1 MTLVTAVKD
10 YIEVVHKL
18 IETSPNYVIQ
28 QSNYGDI
35 LMILNFCLSN
45 LKQICLAIFSFEWL
59 KNLWYFPIIVPD
71 IASSMVSEI
80 SILDGNLHNLLTLP
94 DNFTNGSLSLT
105 LICFEKF
112 FVGLINSL
120 FLWIP
125 TSTATFICFRR
136 FIMQGVE
143 AGFVAALGTML
154 ANIFWLTSVLF
165 GLRFI
170 VVPWVSLDLF
180 RYWLGFLLL
189 MKYFWDNRFP
199 YKEIKHSA
207 IFGKNTL
214 KNIFSFHFLLA
225 FTEQTSLYPFLSN
238 LSISPES
245 TLLEGFPSENFLD
258 FNLIHFSYL
267 LGILIGSYSL
277 INIICWFWQDPAYR
291 FYFWLMNKFKK
302 LRIADIVRPIHLLF
316 QSITIAFA
324 FSSLPYF
331 GIEYGVTNPLG
342 FLPND
347 QTFQQFKETSFL
359 THPTSPAYFRSRL
372 NFPRQKFFR
381 YEDWAEYYHRNIP
394 LDTSLYDQGAYRLYT
409 IEDLNYGT
417 DYEWL
422 RRRSDK
428 IKIRSRLKRLRWF
441 PRNWANRLWEFTK
454 TWSRRNIAWR
464 NDILSTYQYSWDSK
478 PPIVWGKLVREEL
491 FPTINNKTVPSK
503 EKSPTT
509 NNKIINNNDV
519 YGSIWGSDPDWT
531 SKFLWNQYNPNFPE
545 KKFWWN
551 WQSRRNLQDNNNW
564 WKWITNSNNLTPKTN
579 LLNKNII
586 NFETKQNT
594 IEKPNL
600 LSSKTKQDFGSD
612 FWKPQ
617 NRLISLYFNQSK
629 QKELAIELST
639 LRKFSRKLTTR
650 FKKSEIE
657 YQIKPINIKKNILDS
672 NALKILLFFPQ
683 LKESADFQSVLTN
696 LNKVLWWSHLTTL
709 VKSNSKKN
717 FIEINKN
724 RSLNNLI
731 NNDKYSLKTIPTLIS
746 DSSIKNQNSNQNS
759 KMKLFDLNASKKND
773 FKNYL
778 LKEHKIRKFLI
789 WNKKNYLINKKI
801 DKFIKI
807 ENKFQKLNL
816 LIPTSNFSVP
826 FNWKLN
832 LNSFDLMKKNDVNKL
847 SLNNKKSLS
856 IKNKIT
862 HFNLSKLN
870 QKNFTLLH
878 PLDFYLHKEQNF
890 KKKLEFYGI
899 KNGTNGFTNS
909 VMKNSN
915 KIEFSKTD
923 FQQNDKIFPIKLNNN
938 LNSNFLPIQKDYSN
952 NSLFFNRPKTSTSSA
967 RNNLPIFNFYMK
979 TYFQNY
985 KPTRLYILNTKMKR
999 QLGVSASSRRKSRDY
1014 TNKLLK
1020 RSKILS
1026 GTPWIKQWVNQSGF
1040 LTRRKRLETWIRR
1053 QHYDPNELW
1062 AKIMKL
1068 DVDSFIS
1075 RQPSYHFLTNTEEK
1089 LLHLRRFLLVEHYD
1103 SLRWYKYMTNYR
1115 TMKNKIGG
1123 TKSFS
1128 SKVYNQ
1134 QFKGTFHKVRHL
1146 FALTPSSSNGSLLKF
1161 DQLLYNSATSELKN
1175 PIKNSVPNLFKT
1187 NDFSIIHE
1195 ELINEDRKTKT
1206 FSKTNVIDTP
1216 ENLDLIEESTQKLR
1230 TSLIKSAN
1238 IRQNIITSFLE
1249 QKNYTQLTNFLV
1261 SEQKSKIPFVVN
1273 HNSSLVTNLDEK
1285 QKAQNSSH
1293 FILNSQLKE
1302 KLRTKFMISLFR
1314 KRQKW
1319 SKDYKKA
1326 SEKLWKKWKLK
1337 TVWKNQKK
1345 QFLESSG
1352 SFSIPV
1358 QKTLKYTKPINNL
1371 EFDLHLLEEN
1381 PQKSLIKNTFNSKY
1395 PFFKNYNIKDLNS
1408 NESQKLTEIV
1418 KLKKFMKINQDNQII
1433 KKTKNDFPASIS
1445 LKEENSTWKFPLKI
1459 AISQSLKDAIKIQ
1472 TKQNLYQS
1480 SDLFS
1485 NQTSNSLKNFLEIK
1499 KTNYKSNLIKIDK
1512 KITKEIIKNIYK
1524 KTLLNSNFKLK
1535 KHYFNNN
1542 GIFSVNRLNY
1552 KNFWNYYL
1560 KNTIKKRNKSF
1571 WEKNQNIKES
1581 KLIDFNVKE
1590 NLGHLGK
1597 QNEFNNLILYQ
1608 KNSILRERVNLQN
1621 YVLMK
1626 KILLNES
1633 IPSLTHQQI
1642 RPLPSSRGKPL
1653 YEKQSIQEF
1662 SLSLTGLKKGN
1673 QDKVI
1678 SFFKP
1683 QPLIGSI
1690 KKFDTNIYT
1699 YKNRKWVEFQNNIN
1713 FSLKYKNK
1721 NLEKKNQLNKISN
1734 GNESSNLQKINS
1746 KWFIFLKKIKE
1757 TIGQPESNL
1766 MDEKLQ
1772 NKLRQNQEL
1781 TLDQKNKNENLFTK
1795 NLSKS
1800 KILMTNK
1807 LSGAVF
1813 IDNLGIQ
1820 ENSQQ
1825 KLIKNIQFKSKLNNF
1840 IDITYRI
1847 RKAKQRRKRQK
1858 FTIKRSLIKRHI
1870 NRKNRRKLFLKTKEI
1885 NNQRM
1890 ILDRKAE
1897 IKERIYLNKMDK
1909 LNSSLSQLKNLYNF
1923 QELESLNLNGKKNQ
1937 KNLLSFIEA
1946 SNPSLF
1952 TGLSTDSIFTVTP
1965 NSKSSFNRNSI
1976 NSIFGK
1982 DPLKNKTKFSEL
1994 QNTKININ
2002 EPSLNF
2008 IDNFI
2013 IWLVMDKNINNLK
2026 SNNFND
2032 FYVFTKPTESVTQ
2045 NLLDNLTITRKTP
2058 DFEKNKN
2065 NTFKRWWL
2073 LSQFLNSKS
2082 NYSKEINQEVF
2093 LPFPKSYLSSLLR
2106 SSKFIN
2112 QIIDKKSSNI
2122 KNSID
2127 LTSTYLNFKVKTP
2140 FQNLTELDNEKNR
2153 LRRNLRK
2160 SILFKPT
2167 KNEWLKKLLINKWDK
2182 NKLLIKNNRVIF
2194 SDQKTKKNIFL
2205 NNIALSS
2212 WVQKLQN
2219 PITSYS
2225 TKNNKKLPFIEEKN
2239 QKFYFNMLIN
2249 NNNLQKS
2256 NNLTDLNKYIISA
2269 RTNPNKLARQQIRKK
2284 TRKRRI
2290 IRLKRMERLKTLQ
2303 DHPLKFRSDQI
2314 QNFYNL
2320 QNSLKKWKDFAF
2332 ISSKSK
2338 YNDNLWK
2345 KTYQNKEFFEKKPVA
2360 FKSNQFENSL
2370 TKKFSNQRSYK
2381 PLTSLEFIQ
2390 SFQDFRQ
2397 NNGKVY
2403 LNETSN
2409 FINDADNTDKMIPYN
2424 QQSNQSSKITLNYT
2438 KFDLLDKL
2446 YSSIFLNSNN
2456 FSKDFNNPKLDN
2468 NTPIK
2473 KVLLKNEN
2481 NNLLNLN
2488 LNQNSNKFLLN
2499 TNPIPFY
2506 AGWDETLRKFV
2517 ITNRLLS
2524 RKEAGY
2530 NISFS
2535 LKEAEKLNSSNSII
2549 TIPTIPQ
2556 ERTNFILTN
2565 IEFNSWPLKGKNSA
2579 TTLFSQFPFMTTPEN
2594 SLNNEST
2601 QILQLKGGTKY
2612 KIKNLTDFK
2621 TFSLTTNKLE
2631 KNKWIM
2637 SSREEF
2643 NKKISE
2649 NFLRLKNAKRI
2660 KNQIKSMKTDNQ
2672 DRIRKY
2678 GQVISNVTIPAYR
2691 KNRRIAL
2698 FAPLKWRKKSETT
2711 KTILNNKEFRA
2722 QKKRNSNKLFKTSLY
2737 KNLID
2742 KKIGSKIYLF
2752 NTFKQGNRAQIQM
2765 PRINRF
2771 LQLKRSSGSSWKN
2784 KISSLRRKKRRIKP
2798 IQTKVL
2804 INKFLDI
2811 ETKNKLLKEGGWDK
2825 TRFIIKKRKKRGN
2838 NKNPRLRGDK
2848 NIRATKRQLRQKFYL
2863 RPKKRPLRRRSLS
2876 IYFQKKLNYWRRQ
2889 SIIINYNKKLPVRL
2903 NEKNN
2908 QINSKNLKKLN
2919 EFSNKNYLNSSIHL
2933 NDSTSDNQLLFSKNL
2948 IDNSKYG
2955 DTFKKW
2961 EKTNRKR
2968 QLYRSFFKSRTFQI
2982 SPLYENLPA
2991 NSRSIPLIKNLPV
3004 PGSSVKTLNRIVKW
3018 NSADGAGRFHRVNFS
3033 YGWAL
3038 ELFLNNIHQK
3048 IKFKTQLLTNSNS
3061 SNLEQISNINSKM
3074 SIYPNSVKEIINNKQ
3089 TALKETLN
3097 NYSSNFSAV
3106 RSFKRRALKLR
3117 QLSYTMSLR
3126 LYDRW
3131 YYYYYSLKNLPLMK
3145 QELIEKNLYFNLP
3158 DKLPAKGNLF
3168 SNLKKFITFHLNDNQ
3183 SSFRAYLKN
3192 LRIKAKKQA
3201 EKSQP
3206 INQKTIESDSLSNL
3220 IEIPNVVNKNTDNSY
3235 NFQLF
3240 SNSTSDFNKLNN
3252 SNMNQTNNDLK
3263 QTQKNNKTLLKKE
3276 KKLQEDRFFFA
3287 QFNRPPLI
3295 DDSRISRESNR
3306 HFPLNGGF
3314 VWPGDYLRLKTIQLP
3329 KKFIDKKLFSKSN
3342 HNLSNNKFTV
3352 NSPFY
3357 SNFLN
3362 KNEFSNYSDTW
3373 NGLEL
3378 NELNEILNNKKD
3390 YINNKLKIQNRINT
3404 FKQFVSTE

>member
-28 QSNYGDI
+28 HSNYGDI

-45 LKQICLAIFSFEWL
+45 LKQICLAILSFEWL
-59 KNLWYFPIIVPD
+59 KNLWYFPILVPD

-80 SILDGNLHNLLTLP
+80 SILGGSFHNLLTLS
-94 DNFTNGSLSLT
+94 DNSTNGSLSLT

-112 FVGLINSL
+112 FVGLVNSL

-143 AGFVAALGTML
+143 AGFAAALGTML

-238 LSISPES
+238 FSISAQS

-267 LGILIGSYSL
+267 FGILIGSYSL

-331 GIEYGVTNPLG
+331 GIEYGITNPLG

-359 THPTSPAYFRSRL
+359 THPTSPAYYRSRL

-409 IEDLNYGT
+409 MEDLNYGT

-478 PPIVWGKLVREEL
+478 PPIIWGKLVREEL
-491 FPTINNKTVPSK
+491 FPTINNQTVPNK
-503 EKSPTT
+503 ENSTT
-509 NNKIINNNDV
+509 TKNKIINNNDV

-531 SKFLWNQYNPNFPE
+531 SKFLWNQYNSNFAE
-545 KKFWWN
+545 KNFWWN

-564 WKWITNSNNLTPKTN
+564 WKWITNNNYFPEKT
-579 LLNKNII
+579 KNIT
-586 NFETKQNT
+586 NFEDKQNT
-594 IEKPNL
+594 IEKENL
-600 LSSKTKQDFGSD
+600 LRSKITQDFQSD

-617 NRLISLYFNQSK
+617 NRLISLYFDQSK

-650 FKKSEIE
+650 FKKSQMED
-657 YQIKPINIKKNILDS
+657 QIKPINIKKNILDI

-683 LKESADFQSVLTN
+683 LKEWSNFQIVLNN

-717 FIEINKN
+717 FTEINKN
-724 RSLNNLI
+724 SLI
-731 NNDKYSLKTIPTLIS
+731 NNLTLNNQKSSIQKIPSVSNYL
-746 DSSIKNQNSNQNS
+746 IKNQNTTQSHTITIVNKNE
-759 KMKLFDLNASKKND
+759 SKKNYL
-773 FKNYL
+773 NSQL
-778 LKEHKIRKFLI
+778 LKEHKIRKFLT
-789 WNKKNYLINKKI
+789 WNNKNNLINQKI
-801 DKFIKI
+801 DKFKKI
-807 ENKFQKLNL
+807 ENKFNKLKL
-816 LIPTSNFSVP
+816 FMPTTNFAVP
-826 FNWKLN
+826 ENWKAKF
-832 LNSFDLMKKNDVNKL
+832 NSFDLSNKKNVNNI
-847 SLNNKKSLS
+847 SLNNKKRLS
-856 IKNKIT
+856 IKNKT
-862 HFNLSKLN
+862 TDLNLYKLN
-870 QKNFTLLH
+870 KQNFTLLH
-878 PLDFYLHKEQNF
+878 PLNFYLHKEQNF
-890 KKKLEFYGI
+890 TKKLGFYGI
-899 KNGTNGFTNS
+899 KNATNGFTNRLT
-909 VMKNSN
+909 KNSN
-915 KIEFSKTD
+915 KTELSKTA
-923 FQQNDKIFPIKLNNN
+923 FQENNKNFSIYLENN
-938 LNSNFLPIQKDYSN
+938 LNPNFISLQKDDSKN
-952 NSLFFNRPKTSTSSA
+952 NISLSTTKISPISA
-967 RNNLPIFNFYMK
+967 SNNLPIFNFYMK

-1026 GTPWIKQWVNQSGF
+1026 GTPWIRQWVNQSGF

-1062 AKIMKL
+1062 SKIMKL

-1089 LLHLRRFLLVEHYD
+1089 LLHLRRFLLFEHYD

-1161 DQLLYNSATSELKN
+1161 DQLLYNYENSELKN
-1175 PIKNSVPNLFKT
+1175 PIKDSVTNIFKT
-1187 NDFSIIHE
+1187 NDFSIVHE
-1195 ELINEDRKTKT
+1195 ELANEYRNNKIFTK
-1206 FSKTNVIDTP
+1206 NQVIDNQP
-1216 ENLDLIEESTQKLR
+1216 VRDLIEESTQKLR
-1230 TSLIKSAN
+1230 NSIIKSATV
-1238 IRQNIITSFLE
+1238 RQNIINSFLE
-1249 QKNYTQLTNFLV
+1249 QKNYNQLTNFLV
-1261 SEQKSKIPFVVN
+1261 SEQKPKEPFVVDQKPVLFN
-1273 HNSSLVTNLDEK
+1273 NFIEK
-1285 QKAQNSSH
+1285 QKTENFPR

-1319 SKDYKKA
+1319 AKDYKKA

-1337 TVWKNQKK
+1337 TVWVNQKK
-1345 QFLESSG
+1345 QFLASSD
-1352 SFSIPV
+1352 SFYIPIDKAFNSV
-1358 QKTLKYTKPINNL
+1358 KPSLNSVNNQDFNLTDKNMKT
-1371 EFDLHLLEEN
+1371 
-1381 PQKSLIKNTFNSKY
+1381 SRIKNNFNL
-1395 PFFKNYNIKDLNS
+1395 KDPYLKS
-1408 NESQKLTEIV
+1408 YESEDLTLTKSQRLSEIV
-1418 KLKKFMKINQDNQII
+1418 KLKKFMKTNQENKIFIKTINEFNFQSDL
-1433 KKTKNDFPASIS
+1433 TS
-1445 LKEENSTWKFPLKI
+1445 LKKETSTWKFPLKT
-1459 AISQSLKDAIKIQ
+1459 AIRQSLNDAIKIQ
-1472 TKQNLYQS
+1472 TKQNLQES
-1480 SDLFS
+1480 KTLLS
-1485 NQTSNSLKNFLEIK
+1485 NETADSLKHFLEIK
-1499 KTNYKSNLIKIDK
+1499 KLNYRNNLIKIDK
-1512 KITKEIIKNIYK
+1512 KITKQIIKNIYK
-1524 KTLLNSNFKLK
+1524 KTLLNSKFNWKKNYFINTNNELK
-1535 KHYFNNN
+1535 NNN
-1542 GIFSVNRLNY
+1542 RIFSLNIVNSR

-1560 KNTIKKRNKSF
+1560 KNNIKKRNKSF
-1571 WEKNQNIKES
+1571 LIKNLNIKEA
-1581 KLIDFNVKE
+1581 KLKSINFDK
-1590 NLGHLGK
+1590 NLADLNK
-1597 QNEFNNLILYQ
+1597 QNEFSNLLLYE
-1608 KNSILRERVNLQN
+1608 KNSILRERANIQN

-1633 IPSLTHQQI
+1633 SPSLTHQQI
-1642 RPLPSSRGKPL
+1642 RPLPSTRGKPL
-1653 YEKQSIQEF
+1653 YEKQAIQEF
-1662 SLSLTGLKKGN
+1662 SLGLTGLKN
-1673 QDKVI
+1673 VNENNLI

-1683 QPLIGSI
+1683 KPLIGSI
-1690 KKFDTNIYT
+1690 KNLYTNIDA
-1699 YKNRKWVEFQNNIN
+1699 YKNRKWLEFQNNTNLNLDI
-1713 FSLKYKNK
+1713 KNDVETTSK
-1721 NLEKKNQLNKISN
+1721 SN
-1734 GNESSNLQKINS
+1734 ELSNLLKLNLKWSILLKNIQKN
-1746 KWFIFLKKIKE
+1746 
-1757 TIGQPESNL
+1757 IGQPESNL
-1766 MDEKLQ
+1766 MDQQLQ
-1772 NKLRQNQEL
+1772 NKLLQNQRL
-1781 TLDQKNKNENLFTK
+1781 TLTQNKK
-1795 NLSKS
+1795 NLDLYNQNFLKS
-1800 KILMTNK
+1800 KILITNN

-1813 IDNLGIQ
+1813 MDNLGVQ
-1820 ENSQQ
+1820 ENIQQ
-1825 KLIKNIQFKSKLNNF
+1825 KLIKNIQSKSKLTSF
-1840 IDITYRI
+1840 IEITNRI
-1847 RKAKQRRKRQK
+1847 RKTKQRRKRQK
-1858 FTIKRSLIKRHI
+1858 FTIKRSLLRRHV
-1870 NRKNRRKLFLKTKEI
+1870 NRKNRRKLFIKTKEI

-1897 IKERIYLNKMDK
+1897 IKERIYLNKIDK
-1909 LNSSLSQLKNLYNF
+1909 LNSSLSQLKNMYNF
-1923 QELESLNLNGKKNQ
+1923 PESDSLNLNIKKER
-1937 KNLLSFIEA
+1937 KNLLPYMF
-1946 SNPSLF
+1946 NSLN
-1952 TGLSTDSIFTVTP
+1952 TDSIFTVNP
-1965 NSKSSFNRNSI
+1965 GSISSLNINSI
-1976 NSIFGK
+1976 NTILGINQV
-1982 DPLKNKTKFSEL
+1982 KNKTTISEL
-1994 QNTKININ
+1994 QNKIINPN

-2013 IWLVMDKNINNLK
+2013 IWLLIDKNINNLK
-2026 SNNFND
+2026 YNNLSHLA
-2032 FYVFTKPTESVTQ
+2032 VFTKSNEPGTKT
-2045 NLLDNLTITRKTP
+2045 LLENITKKIKTTNS
-2058 DFEKNKN
+2058 EKNNKF
-2065 NTFKRWWL
+2065 TRWWL
-2073 LSQFLNSKS
+2073 FRKVLNSNS
-2082 NYSKEINQEVF
+2082 NNNNNINQEVS
-2093 LPFPKSYLSSLLR
+2093 LQSPKSYLSSLIR
-2106 SSKFIN
+2106 SSRFIN
-2112 QIIDKKSSNI
+2112 QIINKKPKNI
-2122 KNSID
+2122 ATNSLD
-2127 LTSTYLNFKVKTP
+2127 FTSTYLNLKIKNTLN
-2140 FQNLTELDNEKNR
+2140 QLTELDTEKNR

-2160 SILFKPT
+2160 SILSKPT
-2167 KNEWLKKLLINKWDK
+2167 KNEWLKKLLTTKLDK
-2182 NKLLIKNNRVIF
+2182 NKLLIQNNRIIF
-2194 SDQKTKKNIFL
+2194 SEQKNQKNIFL

-2212 WVQKLQN
+2212 WIQKIQKQ
-2219 PITSYS
+2219 ITLDSN
-2225 TKNNKKLPFIEEKN
+2225 KNNIRVPFNEEKN
-2239 QKFYFNMLIN
+2239 QKFSFNGNYLLIN
-2249 NNNLQKS
+2249 SNLKKS
-2256 NNLTDLNKYIISA
+2256 NNLTDLNKYIINA

-2290 IRLKRMERLKTLQ
+2290 IRSKRIERLKTLQ
-2303 DHPLKFRSDQI
+2303 DHPLKFRSEQI

-2332 ISSKSK
+2332 ISSKFK
-2338 YNDNLWK
+2338 YNNNFWK
-2345 KTYQNKEFFEKKPVA
+2345 KTLQNKVFFEQKQVVLD
-2360 FKSNQFENSL
+2360 SNQFENSL
-2370 TKKFSNQRSYK
+2370 TKKFSNQRVYK
-2381 PLTSLEFIQ
+2381 PLTSLEFVEN
-2390 SFQDFRQ
+2390 FQNFGQ
-2397 NNGKVY
+2397 NNENLD
-2403 LNETSN
+2403 LNQPIHFLNDSSN
-2409 FINDADNTDKMIPYN
+2409 IDKLTP
-2424 QQSNQSSKITLNYT
+2424 SSKIILNYSS
-2438 KFDLLDKL
+2438 FDLLDKL
-2446 YSSIFLNSNN
+2446 YSSIFMNSLPFSNDLNNDKFENTTIKDLIVNDKSN
-2456 FSKDFNNPKLDN
+2456 L
-2468 NTPIK
+2468 
-2473 KVLLKNEN
+2473 V
-2481 NNLLNLN
+2481 NLN
-2488 LNQNSNKFLLN
+2488 LAQNSDKFLLN

-2535 LKEAEKLNSSNSII
+2535 LKESEKLNSFKSISALPTIKKEINNSIL
-2549 TIPTIPQ
+2549 
-2556 ERTNFILTN
+2556 NN
-2565 IEFNSWPLKGKNSA
+2565 IEFNSWPLKGKNAA
-2579 TTLFSQFPFMTTPEN
+2579 TTLFSQFPFMTTPES
-2594 SLNNEST
+2594 SLNYPST

-2612 KIKNLTDFK
+2612 KINALNDFK
-2621 TFSLTTNKLE
+2621 TFPSTANKLV
-2631 KNKWIM
+2631 KNKWIT
-2637 SSREEF
+2637 SSREDF
-2643 NKKISE
+2643 NQKIAE
-2649 NFLRLKNAKRI
+2649 NFLRLKNVKRI
-2660 KNQIKSMKTDNQ
+2660 KNQIKSIKTDNQ

-2691 KNRRIAL
+2691 KSRRIAL
-2698 FAPLKWRKKSETT
+2698 FAPLKWRSKYETT
-2711 KTILNNKEFRA
+2711 KTILNNKDFISQ
-2722 QKKRNSNKLFKTSLY
+2722 QKIKSNKLFKTQLY
-2737 KNLID
+2737 KNLTD
-2742 KKIGSKIYLF
+2742 KKISSKINLL

-2771 LQLKRSSGSSWKN
+2771 LLFKRSSGSSWKN

-2798 IQTKVL
+2798 MQTKVFTNHSL
-2804 INKFLDI
+2804 EI

-2848 NIRATKRQLRQKFYL
+2848 NIRATKRQLRQKLYL

-2876 IYFQKKLNYWRRQ
+2876 VYFQKKLNYWRRQ
-2889 SIIINYNKKLPVRL
+2889 SIIINYNKKLTLPL
-2903 NEKNN
+2903 NQKNEETN
-2908 QINSKNLKKLN
+2908 YKTLKQINEGSY
-2919 EFSNKNYLNSSIHL
+2919 KNYLKSSIQL
-2933 NDSTSDNQLLFSKNL
+2933 NNSTSDSQLLFSKNL
-2948 IDNSKYG
+2948 INNSKYG
-2955 DTFKKW
+2955 HTIKEWKN
-2961 EKTNRKR
+2961 TNRNR
-2968 QLYRSFFKSRTFQI
+2968 QLYRSLYKNRALQV
-2982 SPLYENLPA
+2982 SPLYDNLPA
-2991 NSRSIPLIKNLPV
+2991 HSRSIPLIKSLPV

-3018 NSADGAGRFHRVNFS
+3018 NSADGAARFHRVNFS

-3038 ELFLNNIHQK
+3038 ELFLKNIHQK
-3048 IKFKTQLLTNSNS
+3048 IKFKNQLITNTNLGQTSVINSNITMNSNS
-3061 SNLEQISNINSKM
+3061 L
-3074 SIYPNSVKEIINNKQ
+3074 KEITNNNQNVLKQ
-3089 TALKETLN
+3089 NLN
-3097 NYSSNFSAV
+3097 NNSSNFSAV
-3106 RSFKRRALKLR
+3106 RSFKRRAVKLR
-3117 QLSYTMSLR
+3117 QLSYTMSMR

-3131 YYYYYSLKNLPLMK
+3131 YYYYYSLKNLPLIK
-3145 QELIEKNLYFNLP
+3145 QEQREKGIYLNLLTT
-3158 DKLPAKGNLF
+3158 DKLNSSSLSTLQQKRNLF
-3168 SNLKKFITFHLNDNQ
+3168 SDLKKFITFHLNDNQ

-3206 INQKTIESDSLSNL
+3206 SNQKTIESDSLNNL
-3220 IEIPNVVNKNTDNSY
+3220 IEITNLPNKNKNSWY

-3240 SNSTSDFNKLNN
+3240 SNSTSNYNKINDLNLN
-3252 SNMNQTNNDLK
+3252 KTNNDLN

-3287 QFNRPPLI
+3287 QFNRPPLV

-3314 VWPGDYLRLKTIQLP
+3314 VWPGDYLRLKTIHLP
-3329 KKFIDKKLFSKSN
+3329 KKLIDQKLSSKSPN
-3342 HNLSNNKFTV
+3342 HSLNNKFKV
-3352 NSPFY
+3352 NFPFY
-3357 SNFLN
+3357 SNVLN
-3362 KNEFSNYSDTW
+3362 KNEFSTYSEKLNT
-3373 NGLEL
+3373 LEL
-3378 NELNEILNNKKD
+3378 NEFSGVFTNEKNQ
-3390 YINNKLKIQNRINT
+3390 INNKLKIQNKINSL
-3404 FKQFVSTE
+3404 KEFVST